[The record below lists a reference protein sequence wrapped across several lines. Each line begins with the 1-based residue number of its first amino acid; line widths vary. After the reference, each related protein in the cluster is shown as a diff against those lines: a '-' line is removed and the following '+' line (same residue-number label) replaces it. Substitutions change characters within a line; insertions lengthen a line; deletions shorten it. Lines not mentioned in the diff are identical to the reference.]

1 MSRLPGPLVDR
12 LLNQLLFKFLW
23 KGIDKVRRMSVINE
37 YGEGGLK
44 MIDLDTMVKSLKLAW
59 LKRVFN
65 ENDGTR
71 KRYLKHQL
79 KPIGSLFFIN

>member
-1 MSRLPGPLVDR
+1 M
-12 LLNQLLFKFLW
+12 
-23 KGIDKVRRMSVINE
+23 RRVSVIKE

-79 KPIGSLFFIN
+79 ISVGGLFYINCNYDVNGYTISSQFYR